1 MCVFGYVYVYICN
14 PRKKK
19 NKIDPSFCKALI
31 NFDLIQCQ
39 FQVTITDKQL
49 K

>member
-1 MCVFGYVYVYICN
+1 MYMYTYATLV
-14 PRKKK
+14 KKK
-19 NKIDPSFCKALI
+19 KKKIDPSFCKALI

>member
-1 MCVFGYVYVYICN
+1 MCLGMYMYTYATLV
-14 PRKKK
+14 KKK
-19 NKIDPSFCKALI
+19 KKVDPSFCKALI